1 MKYIGNKTRLLDF
14 ISESI
19 ETELSIESGTFCDI
33 FSGTG
38 SVGYFFKTKGF
49 QIISN
54 DFMTYSFVMQKAM
67 IEQNQQPSFLKL
79 VDSYFPKSEKF
90 ESEDV
95 LSYLNN
101 LKGKKGYAFENYC
114 PSGESKRQYFTDEN
128 GMMIDAIREEIQ
140 SWKHKEL
147 ITENEYYY
155 LLASL
160 INAAD
165 HIANMSGTYGAYLKI
180 WRSVALKKIK
190 LLPIEIYDNK
200 KENKVF
206 QQDANELITSIS
218 GDILYLDPPY
228 NSRQYAPNFH
238 VLESIAV
245 WDKQELKGKTGLR
258 NYDDQK
264 SMYSQKSNAL
274 TAFEDLIEKANF
286 KNIVLSYNN
295 EGIIPP
301 ENIRE
306 ILSKKGELTIYDTT
320 YRRFRTERDH
330 ENRKYKDVGDKTT
343 EYLYIVKT

>member
-14 ISESI
+14 IHDSVILEKLPNEGI
-19 ETELSIESGTFCDI
+19 LCDI

-38 SVGYFFKTKGF
+38 SVGYFFKTKNY

-54 DFMTYSFVMQKAM
+54 DFMTYSFVMQKSM
-67 IEQNQQPSFLKL
+67 IELNHQPIFDGIKETILT
-79 VDSYFPKSEKF
+79 DSNLI
-90 ESEDV
+90 EDV

-101 LKGKKGYAFENYC
+101 LKGERGYAFENYC
-114 PSGESKRQYFTDEN
+114 PSGKSKRQYFTDEN
-128 GMMIDAIREEIQ
+128 GMMIDAIREKIQ
-140 SWKHKEL
+140 SWKDKEL

-190 LLPIEIYDNK
+190 LLPIEIYDNQ

-206 QQDANELITSIS
+206 QQDANELITSLS

-301 ENIRE
+301 ENIQE
-306 ILSKKGELTIYDTT
+306 TLSKKGELTIYDTT

>member
-14 ISESI
+14 IDECI
-19 ETELSIESGTFCDI
+19 ILEKLPKNGVFCDI

-38 SVGYFFKTKGF
+38 SVGYFYKKKDY

-54 DFMTYSFVMQKAM
+54 DFMTYSFVMQKSM
-67 IEQNQQPSFLKL
+67 IELNHQPMFDGIKETILT
-79 VDSYFPKSEKF
+79 DSNTI
-90 ESEDV
+90 EDV

-101 LKGKKGYAFENYC
+101 LKGEKGYAFENYC
-114 PSGESKRQYFTDEN
+114 PSGKSKRQYFTDEN
-128 GMMIDAIREEIQ
+128 GMMIDAIREKIQ
-140 SWKHKEL
+140 HWKDKEL
-147 ITENEYYY
+147 VTTSEYYY
-155 LLASL
+155 LLSSL

-200 KENKVF
+200 KENKIF
-206 QQDANELITSIS
+206 QQDANKLITSIS

-228 NSRQYAPNFH
+228 NSRQYASNFH

-245 WDKQELKGKTGLR
+245 WDKQDLKGKTGLR
-258 NYDDQK
+258 DYENQK
-264 SMYSQKSNAL
+264 SLYSQKLNAFN
-274 TAFEDLIEKANF
+274 AFQHLIEEADF
-286 KNIVLSYNN
+286 KYIVLSYNN
-295 EGIIPP
+295 EGIIPS
-301 ENIRE
+301 ENIKE
-306 ILSKKGELTIYDTT
+306 VLSNKGKLTLHETS

-330 ENRKYKDVGDKTT
+330 EKRKYKDVGDKTT

>member
-67 IEQNQQPSFLKL
+67 IEQNEQPIFSKL
-79 VDSYFPKSEKF
+79 LDSYFPKSEKF

-101 LKGKKGYAFENYC
+101 LKGEKGYAFENYC
-114 PSGESKRQYFTDEN
+114 PSGKSKRQYFTDEN

-274 TAFEDLIEKANF
+274 NAFEDLIEKANF

-306 ILSKKGELTIYDTT
+306 ILLKKGELSTYDTT

>member
-19 ETELSIESGTFCDI
+19 ETELSIKSGTFCDI

-67 IEQNQQPSFLKL
+67 IEQNQQPSFFKL
-79 VDSYFPKSEKF
+79 IDSYFLKSEKF

-101 LKGKKGYAFENYC
+101 LKGEKGYAFENYC
-114 PSGESKRQYFTDEN
+114 PSGKSKRQYFTDEN
-128 GMMIDAIREEIQ
+128 GMMIDAIREKIQ
-140 SWKHKEL
+140 SWKDKEL
-147 ITENEYYY
+147 VTESEYYY

-206 QQDANELITSIS
+206 QQDANKLITSIS

-306 ILSKKGELTIYDTT
+306 TLSKKGELAIYDTT

>member
-14 ISESI
+14 IYDSVILEKLPKEGI
-19 ETELSIESGTFCDI
+19 FCDI

-38 SVGYFFKTKGF
+38 SVGYFFKTKNY

-54 DFMTYSFVMQKAM
+54 DFMTYSFVMQKSM
-67 IEQNQQPSFLKL
+67 IELNQQPIFGGIKEIILT
-79 VDSYFPKSEKF
+79 DSNLI
-90 ESEDV
+90 EDV

-114 PSGESKRQYFTDEN
+114 PSGKSKRQYFTDEN

-200 KENKVF
+200 K
-206 QQDANELITSIS
+206 
-218 GDILYLDPPY
+218 
-228 NSRQYAPNFH
+228 
-238 VLESIAV
+238 
-245 WDKQELKGKTGLR
+245 
-258 NYDDQK
+258 
-264 SMYSQKSNAL
+264 
-274 TAFEDLIEKANF
+274 
-286 KNIVLSYNN
+286 
-295 EGIIPP
+295 
-301 ENIRE
+301 
-306 ILSKKGELTIYDTT
+306 
-320 YRRFRTERDH
+320 
-330 ENRKYKDVGDKTT
+330 
-343 EYLYIVKT
+343 